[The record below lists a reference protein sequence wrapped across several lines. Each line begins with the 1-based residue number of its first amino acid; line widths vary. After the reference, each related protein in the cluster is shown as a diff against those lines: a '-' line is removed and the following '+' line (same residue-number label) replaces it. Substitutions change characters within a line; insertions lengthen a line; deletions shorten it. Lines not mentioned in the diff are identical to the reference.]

1 MSFWTIE
8 GIGFNTN
15 KIEPFI
21 NKKKLAKVLLKQ
33 LPDDEL
39 LLETMKGKKY
49 CNLDI
54 RDFLYGEPFDGLGDL
69 LAHCDDTNSL
79 TYGDNGNGE
88 SYFYYPPSYPWEWT
102 ENEPSSIAEVHERII
117 KAVLCLCDMTS
128 EQVEKLIDD
137 DFFDYGYG

>member
-1 MSFWTIE
+1 MTFWTIE

-39 LLETMKGKKY
+39 LLEAMKGKKH

-54 RDFLYGEPFDGLGDL
+54 RDFLYGEPFDSLGDL

-88 SYFYYPPSYPWEWT
+88 SYFYYPPSYPWERT

-137 DFFDYGYG
+137 DVYDYGYG